1 MKNIVYNCDCMEYM
15 KTCKDNEFDL
25 AIVDPPY
32 GVGMDGGN
40 IGKSNYIKKEWDS
53 GIPEKK
59 YFQELFRISKNQII
73 WGGNYFIEYLKNT
86 RCFIVWDK
94 SPMNKEMTFSPYEV
108 AWTNFNKN
116 MGKFVF
122 LWSGAYQGDMK
133 NKENRIHPTQKPV
146 ALYRWLLDN
155 YAKENDK
162 IFDSHVGSGSSRIA
176 CYEKGFNFVGCE
188 LDKDYW
194 SAQEKRF
201 KVEKAKIDN
210 EFYLPTENTLFE

>member
-1 MKNIVYNCDCMEYM
+1 
-15 KTCKDNEFDL
+15 
-25 AIVDPPY
+25 
-32 GVGMDGGN
+32 
-40 IGKSNYIKKEWDS
+40 
-53 GIPEKK
+53 
-59 YFQELFRISKNQII
+59 
-73 WGGNYFIEYLKNT
+73 
-86 RCFIVWDK
+86 
-94 SPMNKEMTFSPYEV
+94 
-108 AWTNFNKN
+108 
-116 MGKFVF
+116 
-122 LWSGAYQGDMK
+122 MK